1 MRDLKGYAQYQKAK
15 ERKSKEDFLHRTLRK
30 EVNIGGNGTQQYV
43 IKTGENKGRIAKG
56 FQKRCDKVIFHL

>member
-1 MRDLKGYAQYQKAK
+1 MRDLKGYAQYQKAN
-15 ERKSKEDFLHRTLRK
+15 ERKSNEDFLHRTLRK

-56 FQKRCDKVIFHL
+56 FQK

>member
-1 MRDLKGYAQYQKAK
+1 MRDLKRICTIPKSK

-56 FQKRCDKVIFHL
+56 FQK